1 MDLIK
6 KLNKILYKACDFT
19 RFFFKGGEIID
30 LLKLI
35 DDFKMFFQGA
45 LDLKSHS
52 LNHIEDEIKETNDE
66 FLILAFGDLL
76 GIDMPTSYY
85 ALELLPYL
93 VEELEDFEKRMND
106 KKSVWEQKGANL
118 DMDP

>member
-1 MDLIK
+1 
-6 KLNKILYKACDFT
+6 
-19 RFFFKGGEIID
+19 
-30 LLKLI
+30 
-35 DDFKMFFQGA
+35 MFFQGA

-52 LNHIEDEIKETNDE
+52 VNHIEDEIKETNDE

-76 GIDMPTSYY
+76 GIDMHKSYY